1 VKIDAI
7 EYELSKSIHQ
17 KLLILII
24 ETTVTASPLAKGAG
38 GLRDWFTVERYCIT
52 FLTFLLAVR
61 ELNPLD
67 PLFLRGRGFELT

>member
-38 GLRDWFTVERYCIT
+38 GLRDWFTVER
-52 FLTFLLAVR
+52 
-61 ELNPLD
+61 
-67 PLFLRGRGFELT
+67 